1 VLFVAPAD
9 VAGPAS
15 DPRKDHRACPG
26 LHAFRVRP
34 DRHDLAGD
42 LVAQR
47 EREVA
52 ASANV
57 EPAIVTEVVVALP
70 DVEIAV
76 THTAAERSNDDL
88 CAGRA
93 RVVGI
98 DRLQRL
104 SVLAELIAP
113 HVACS
118 PVRVPKR
125 VWPRPFAASGNIPG
139 AVARRYRSGRLAWRW
154 PE

>member
-15 DPRKDHRACPG
+15 DPRKDYRTRPG
-26 LHAFRVRP
+26 LHTSHVRP
-34 DRHDLAGD
+34 DCHDLARD

-57 EPAIVTEVVVALP
+57 EPAIVAEVVVALP

-76 THTAAERSNDDL
+76 TYAAAKRSKDDL
-88 CAGRA
+88 RAGRA

-113 HVACS
+113 HVARS
-118 PVRVPKR
+118 PFEYRTAYGHGR
-125 VWPRPFAASGNIPG
+125 SPRDGNIPG
-139 AVARRYRSGRLAWRW
+139 AVARRYRSGRLAWWW
-154 PE
+154 PA